1 MYRTHGKQYSPK
13 QLAEFAA
20 LLESAEALPTEPRK
34 TTLSQRVYETF
45 HVSRDAFNEQFL
57 RETKG
62 FTGQIW
68 RGRFVAGQDHRTLAQ
83 FCEREG
89 WTQRTDGTWAGP
101 TGKAKLDGNDSMIFI
116 LFQEARR

>member
-1 MYRTHGKQYSPK
+1 VYRTHSKQYSPR
-13 QLAEFAA
+13 QLTKFAA
-20 LLESAEALPTEPRK
+20 LLNSAEALSTEPRQ
-34 TTLSQRVYETF
+34 TTLSQRIYETF
-45 HVSRDAFNEQFL
+45 YVSRDTFNEQFL
-57 RETKG
+57 AATKG
-62 FTGQIW
+62 FTGEIW

-116 LFQEARR
+116 LFQEAQQ